1 MSPLV
6 LVFKSLFLGVSC
18 KKDFLVKLSMTISRT
33 ICLGFLAVITVG
45 TFLLMLPISTSAG
58 TWNDPLVALFT
69 TTSAV
74 CVTGHIVVDTGTY
87 FSFWGQLFI
96 LILVQMGGLGYM
108 TTTTFLILLVGYRFQ
123 LRHKR
128 GIQEE
133 LSRPGLQ
140 DSAQL
145 IRSIIATV
153 LIFEITGIFL
163 LLPVFAP
170 KYGLDYGL
178 WLSIFHSVSAWNNAG
193 FSLFKDNLIGYQS
206 SITVNFVITSL
217 IIFGGIGYQV
227 IIETYLGI
235 RDRLGKKPKR
245 INFSLNFKVVTST
258 TIAILIIGTIGIFL
272 TEFHNP
278 GTLGNLS
285 FKDQVLAAWFQSV
298 TPRTAG
304 FNSVDYSKMTTAA
317 LFLTVG
323 LMFIGGSPGGTAGG
337 IKTTTLRVLT
347 SCTKAILQGKEE
359 VQLYERQVPINL
371 VLKAVG
377 VLLGSATTVIIS
389 TMLITLTDPNVDFIR
404 ILVEVVSAFCT
415 VGLSTGITAGLS
427 VGAKLVLIATMY
439 IGRVGVL
446 LLMTALLGDP
456 RPSRVHLPEENLLV
470 G

>member
-1 MSPLV
+1 
-6 LVFKSLFLGVSC
+6 
-18 KKDFLVKLSMTISRT
+18 MTISRT

-45 TFLLMLPISTSAG
+45 TLLLMMPFSTSSG

-74 CVTGHIVVDTGTY
+74 CVTGHIVVDTGSH

-96 LILVQMGGLGYM
+96 LILIQVGGLGYM
-108 TTTTFLILLVGYRFQ
+108 TTTTLLILLIGYRFQ

-128 GIQEE
+128 AIQEE
-133 LSRPGLQ
+133 LSRPGLEN
-140 DSAQL
+140 SAQL

-153 LIFEITGIFL
+153 MIFEITGIFL
-163 LLPVFAP
+163 LLPVFASD
-170 KYGLDYGL
+170 YGLSYGL
-178 WLSIFHSVSAWNNAG
+178 WLSIFHSISAWNNAG

-206 SITVNFVITSL
+206 SFVVSMTISLL

-227 IIETYLGI
+227 IIETYLGV
-235 RDRLGKKPKR
+235 RDRLRKDPKR

-258 TIAILIIGTIGIFL
+258 TLALLILGTVAIFL
-272 TEFHNP
+272 TELNNP
-278 GTLGNLS
+278 ETLGSLS
-285 FKDQVLAAWFQSV
+285 FKDKLLAAWFQSV
-298 TPRTAG
+298 VPRTAG
-304 FNSVDYSKMTTAA
+304 FNSLDYSQMTTAA
-317 LFLTVG
+317 LFLTIG

-337 IKTTTLRVLT
+337 IKTTTLRVLS
-347 SCTKAILQGKEE
+347 SCTRSILQGKEE
-359 VQLYERQVPINL
+359 VHLYERQVAINL

-389 TMLITLTDPNVDFIR
+389 TMLITLTDPEVEFIR
-404 ILVEVVSAFCT
+404 ILFEVVSAFAT
-415 VGLSTGITAGLS
+415 VGLSTGITASLS
-427 VGAKLVLIATMY
+427 AAAKLVLVATMY

-456 RPSRVHLPEENLLV
+456 RPSRVHFPEENLLV